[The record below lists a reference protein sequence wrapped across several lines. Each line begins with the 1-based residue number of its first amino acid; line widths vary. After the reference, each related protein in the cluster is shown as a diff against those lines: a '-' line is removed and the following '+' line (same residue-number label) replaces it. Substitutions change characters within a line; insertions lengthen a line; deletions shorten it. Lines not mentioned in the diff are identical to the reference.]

1 MISVYYNQKY
11 GFLIV
16 PNAIERFMGC
26 YISIEPTIEIMA
38 EETID
43 KIGCAIRKGIKI
55 AETIFGNKQNIKVFQ
70 HFPRIIKELI

>member
-43 KIGCAIRKGIKI
+43 KIGCAIRKGIKNTFNNSDI
-55 AETIFGNKQNIKVFQ
+55 EVTFVLFK
-70 HFPRIIKELI
+70 LIYL